1 MSHQKSTTILYFR
14 TTKKCPECDGM
25 GQVDYDE
32 AVIDFVNGGYYRQR
46 IETCPLCEG
55 YGEVD
60 E

>member
-1 MSHQKSTTILYFR
+1 
-14 TTKKCPECDGM
+14 M
-25 GQVDYDE
+25 GQIDYDE